1 VAPAWE
7 TPGVIPARLA
17 AAAAL
22 VGGLLWI
29 AHAVLGGGSDPVPA
43 TLHFVGLGFVLVAS
57 AIFGSSLVK
66 SDAVAMRV
74 VVGLASGLLALS
86 LVEAFRV
93 TDSGWYDGFW
103 ASSPRSSAASPSCAA
118 AASSSGRH
126 EPAAPTPADPPF
138 VVVIGNP
145 GHLREVAPEV
155 R

>member
-1 VAPAWE
+1 M
-7 TPGVIPARLA
+7 IPAKLA
-17 AAAAL
+17 PGAAL
-22 VGGLLWI
+22 LGGLLWI
-29 AHAVLGGGSDPVPA
+29 AHALLGGGSDPVPA

-103 ASSPRSSAASPSCAA
+103 GIVAATIGGLALLRGRGKQQRPPRAGGAHT
-118 AASSSGRH
+118 R
-126 EPAAPTPADPPF
+126 
-138 VVVIGNP
+138 
-145 GHLREVAPEV
+145 
-155 R
+155 

>member
-1 VAPAWE
+1 VSALGATWD
-7 TPGVIPARLA
+7 TLRVIPARLA

-29 AHAVLGGGSDPVPA
+29 AHAVLGGGDDPVPA
-43 TLHFVGLGFVLVAS
+43 TLHFVGLGFILVAA

-103 ASSPRSSAASPSCAA
+103 GILAALIGGLALLRGRAEHHRAPRGGGAHS
-118 AASSSGRH
+118 R
-126 EPAAPTPADPPF
+126 
-138 VVVIGNP
+138 
-145 GHLREVAPEV
+145 
-155 R
+155 